1 MESQIIDEKYRI
13 VRVLG
18 EGGMGAVYE
27 AEHLVTG
34 RRVALKVIVSQLLA
48 REAGIVTR
56 FQREAR
62 ASGAIDS
69 QYVVQVLDSGV
80 DAATQNPYLVME
92 YLAGEDLSQLI
103 HRLGVLSPDL
113 ALRVIAQACLGL
125 QRAHDAGIIHRDIKS
140 ANTYLARRDNG
151 EIVTKLLDFG
161 IAKVRADPFAEGGD
175 HKLTRTGSMIGSP
188 LYMSPEQ
195 ARGSKSLDHRADLW
209 SLGVAMYE
217 ALAGSTPNHHCET
230 IGNLIVSLCSE
241 DAEPIQNRA
250 PWVSSEI
257 AVVVHKALAREVEK
271 RFSTAAEMY
280 DAIVAITGPS
290 ITIRED
296 MLVPMADHEKAKV
309 APRLV
314 ISSAG
319 SRVVRTSDAPDP
331 DVLARTTLAAAA
343 ATGPGLDAGTNP
355 GKPRSKASLA
365 LPALGV
371 VALLGIAGATVTM
384 RSGKTPE
391 TRSAVAAEPV
401 KLTTSEPSAAIL
413 PIAPIEGS
421 ASTKGAPRTQAKASV
436 IVSPPLAR
444 VSVDGTIA
452 TAREGVVE
460 IEGAIGS
467 VHKVELSLDGKS
479 AKVDVVLS
487 EAGPVPSR
495 VEIPGIS
502 QVQAHGATGKPA
514 ASPAVGQ
521 PSAAA
526 GPKPV
531 AAKPEPAKPANPGPA
546 NEPAINR
553 NF

>member
-27 AEHLVTG
+27 AVHLVTG

-48 REAGIVTR
+48 REDGIVTR

-69 QYVVQVLDSGV
+69 QYVVQVLDSGI

-151 EIVTKLLDFG
+151 EIVVKLLDFG

-217 ALAGSTPNHHCET
+217 ALAGSTPNQHCET

-241 DAEPIQNRA
+241 DADPIQNRA

-257 AVVVHKALAREVEK
+257 ALVVHKALAREVEK

-296 MLVPMADHEKAKV
+296 MLVPMADHEKTKV

-314 ISSAG
+314 ISSTG

-331 DVLARTTLAAAA
+331 DALARTTLAAAA
-343 ATGPGLDAGTNP
+343 ATGPGLDASTNP
-355 GKPRSKASLA
+355 GKNRSKASVV

-371 VALLGIAGATVTM
+371 VALLGIAGGALAI
-384 RSGKTPE
+384 RSGKNADV
-391 TRSAVAAEPV
+391 RSTVTAEPT
-401 KLTTSEPSAAIL
+401 KPASSEPSTAASL
-413 PIAPIEGS
+413 TLAPLDDP
-421 ASTKGAPRTQAKASV
+421 ASTKAAPRAQSKASV
-436 IVSPPLAR
+436 TISPPLAR
-444 VSVDGTIA
+444 VSVDGTPA
-452 TAREGVVE
+452 TAREGVID
-460 IEGAIGS
+460 IEGAVGS

-495 VEIPGIS
+495 VEIPGLS
-502 QVQAHGATGKPA
+502 LAQAHAAPGKQAGPAIGQPA
-514 ASPAVGQ
+514 APTST
-521 PSAAA
+521 
-526 GPKPV
+526 KPTNT
-531 AAKPEPAKPANPGPA
+531 KSEPVKPANPAPA